1 MAIVYTIVINQT
13 TAQKHDKHGSTS
25 GSSQTGDSAD
35 NQQDISFKCDV
46 CTNSVDHLIQCDRCL
61 NWYCCTCG
69 KVSEHLITVLD
80 EFKELY
86 WFCHKC
92 DAIAINTIQAFN
104 STESTPG
111 SDTVTAVTGVITTAI
126 QPLQEALKAT
136 INDLV
141 SVKLAQ
147 ILPKKNQ

>member
-1 MAIVYTIVINQT
+1 M
-13 TAQKHDKHGSTS
+13 
-25 GSSQTGDSAD
+25 
-35 NQQDISFKCDV
+35 

-111 SDTVTAVTGVITTAI
+111 SDTVTAVTGIITTAI
-126 QPLQEALKAT
+126 QSLQEACKTT

-141 SVKLAQ
+141 SAKTCSNPTQEMIDDDCLIKTTLENLAHSIVSEQ
-147 ILPKKNQ
+147 KEKEEYQLNLV

>member
-1 MAIVYTIVINQT
+1 M
-13 TAQKHDKHGSTS
+13 
-25 GSSQTGDSAD
+25 
-35 NQQDISFKCDV
+35 

-111 SDTVTAVTGVITTAI
+111 SDTVTAVTGIITTAI
-126 QPLQEALKAT
+126 QSLQEARKTT

-141 SVKLAQ
+141 SAKTCSNPTQEMIDDDCLIKTTLENLAHSIVSEQ
-147 ILPKKNQ
+147 KEKEEYQLNLV

>member
-1 MAIVYTIVINQT
+1 M
-13 TAQKHDKHGSTS
+13 
-25 GSSQTGDSAD
+25 
-35 NQQDISFKCDV
+35 

-111 SDTVTAVTGVITTAI
+111 SDTVTAVTGIITTAI
-126 QPLQEALKAT
+126 QSLQEARETT

-141 SVKLAQ
+141 SAKTCSNPTQEMIDDDCLIKTTLENLAHSIVSEQ
-147 ILPKKNQ
+147 KEKEEHQLNLV